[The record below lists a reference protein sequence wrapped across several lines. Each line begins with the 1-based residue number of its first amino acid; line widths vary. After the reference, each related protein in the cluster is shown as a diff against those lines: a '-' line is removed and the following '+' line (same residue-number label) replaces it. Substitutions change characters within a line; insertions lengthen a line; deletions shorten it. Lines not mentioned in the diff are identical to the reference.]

1 MTIFNRNQLRLNQ
14 IRVQDDFD
22 RCSFFHNEIAAR
34 MIENIDLMTK
44 KDFKNILELGI
55 IKTAIKHQ
63 FTSCQITKTSNFY
76 NKKTNIDIVCDD
88 ELLPFKNN
96 VFDLVFSN
104 LNMQFINEI
113 PQFLLQVKEVLKP
126 NGVFI
131 ASFFGEE
138 NLRELNHAMQLSEN
152 EIYGGISP
160 RLPPTIDVKTAA
172 MLLQKS
178 GFKNPVSSLEKIII
192 SYKEPLSLLKDL
204 KNMALGNILCKKSQ
218 RFFSGK
224 LLQRLIENYQNLCK
238 NENGEI
244 QAQFEVII
252 ISGQK

>member
-1 MTIFNRNQLRLNQ
+1 MTIFNREQLRINQ
-14 IRVQDDFD
+14 IKAQDDFN
-22 RCSFFHNEIAAR
+22 RYSFFHNEIAAR
-34 MIENIDLMTK
+34 MIENIELMGDRK
-44 KDFKNILELGI
+44 LDNVLELGVI
-55 IKTAIKHQ
+55 EPVLRNKLT
-63 FTSCQITKTSNFY
+63 TSKITKTSIFY
-76 NKKTNIDIVCDD
+76 NKKTDLICDD
-88 ELLPFKNN
+88 EFLPFKANS
-96 VFDLVFSN
+96 FDLVFSN

-113 PQFLLQVKEVLKP
+113 PQFLLQIKEVLKP
-126 NGVFI
+126 NGIFI

-138 NLRELNHAMQLSEN
+138 NLRELNHIIQLSEN

-178 GFKNPVSSLEKIII
+178 GFKNPVSSLEKIMI

-204 KNMALGNILCKKSQ
+204 KNMALGNILRKKSQ
-218 RFFSGK
+218 RFFSKK
-224 LLQRLIENYQNLCK
+224 LLQKLIENYQNLYK
-238 NENGEI
+238 NKNGEI